1 MFYIC
6 VKPSERKRVCSDGK
20 IWVKD
25 MQTDVYVSKKQRGS
39 WETKEEAKKHITEDC
54 EIIVEENDQ

>member
-6 VKPSERKRVCSDGK
+6 VKPSERKRICSGGK

-25 MQTDVYVSKKQRGS
+25 KQTDVYVTKKDRGE
-39 WETKEEAKKHITEDC
+39 WHTKESARQHITEDC
-54 EIIVEENDQ
+54 EIIVEEKDE

>member
-6 VKPSERKRVCSDGK
+6 VKPSERKRICSGGK

-25 MQTDVYVSKKQRGS
+25 MYTDVYVAKKDRGEWS
-39 WETKEEAKKHITEDC
+39 TKEIARRHVTEDW
-54 EIIVEENDQ
+54 EIIVEEKEA

>member
-6 VKPSERKRVCSDGK
+6 VKPSERKRICSDGK

-25 MQTDVYVSKKQRGS
+25 MYTNIYVTKKDRGEWS
-39 WETKEEAKKHITEDC
+39 TKEIAQRHVTEDW
-54 EIIVEENDQ
+54 EIVVEEKEA

>member
-6 VKPSERKRVCSDGK
+6 VKPSERRRICSGGK

-25 MQTDVYVSKKQRGS
+25 MQTDVYVAKKDRGE
-39 WETKEEAKKHITEDC
+39 WRTKEDARQHVTEDC
-54 EIIVEENDQ
+54 EIIVEEKDV